1 MPNDPALNVDSCIF
15 MEAVQGDGGAHNTS
29 NPWWLSPD
37 IKLTG
42 AISGLDKADPDQN
55 NSVEVTFH
63 MQPAILN
70 QCVLPGGTESITAEF
85 WVGNP
90 SLAMTPDNP
99 ASTKMIDA
107 IGSPIPA
114 DGASVTKT
122 FVWNP
127 PTGLDPADP
136 QSPGHKCLIARCYPD
151 PLVPS
156 TTSFFVP
163 DDQHVAQH
171 NICIVPCGGPGAARR
186 PGPCGFE
193 VNTVNPDRERAQ
205 KVWLRAIVDLHPSKF
220 VEKVVLERLRGTRG
234 FKRLATRPPQGFKFE
249 LPDFPRAEVSDNTKL
264 GCLGLLIGGK
274 DRRSYDAQIEFK
286 PGQFTRFSFIAD
298 LAGAELGDAY
308 IFHLTQIGEDKRDQ
322 GGLTIVMVAV

>member
-1 MPNDPALNVDSCIF
+1 MAKDPALNADKCIF
-15 MEAVQGDGGAHNTS
+15 MEAIQGDGGVHNP
-29 NPWWLSPD
+29 NNVWWLSPD

-42 AISGLDKADPDQN
+42 PISGLDKADPDHD

-70 QCVLPGGTESITAEF
+70 QCVLPAGTESITAEF

-99 ASTKMIDA
+99 ASTTKVDA

-114 DGASVTKT
+114 DGASVTKL
-122 FVWNP
+122 FMWNP
-127 PTGLDPADP
+127 PSGLDPADP
-136 QSPGHKCLIARCYPD
+136 QSPGHKCLIARSYPD
-151 PLVPS
+151 PLIPS

-193 VNTVNPDRERAQ
+193 VTTVNPDRERAQ
-205 KVWLRAIVDLHPSKF
+205 RVTLRAMVDLHPGTF
-220 VEKVVLERLRGTRG
+220 VEKVVLERLRGIQG
-234 FKRLATRPPQGFKFE
+234 FKRLTTRPPQGFRFE
-249 LPDFPRAEVSDNTKL
+249 LRDFPHAEVNDNTKL
-264 GCLGLLIGGK
+264 GCLGLLLGGK
-274 DRRSYDAQIEFK
+274 DRRSYDAQIEMR
-286 PGQFTRFSFIAD
+286 PGQLTRFNFIAD
-298 LAGAELGDAY
+298 LSGSDFGDAY
-308 IFHLTQIGEDKRDQ
+308 IFHLRQIGEDKRDQ

>member
-1 MPNDPALNVDSCIF
+1 MPNDPALNADKCIF
-15 MEAVQGDGGAHNTS
+15 MEATQGDGGVHNTN

-42 AISGLDKADPDQN
+42 ATSGLDKADPGEN
-55 NSVEVTFH
+55 NTVDITFH

-70 QCVLPGGTESITAEF
+70 ECVLPGGTESISVEF

-99 ASTKMIDA
+99 ASTTRIDG
-107 IGSPIPA
+107 IGSAIPA
-114 DGASVTKT
+114 DGASVTKA

-136 QSPGHKCLIARCYPD
+136 QSSGHKCLIARSFPD
-151 PLVPS
+151 PLIPS

-193 VNTVNPDRERAQ
+193 VATVNPDRERAQ
-205 KVWLRAIVDLHPSKF
+205 KVLLRAVVDLHPGRF
-220 VEKVVLERLRGTRG
+220 VQRVVLERLKETHG
-234 FKRLATRPPQGFKFE
+234 FKRLATRPPQGFSFE
-249 LPDFPRAEVSDNTKL
+249 LRAFPRAEVTDNTKP
-264 GCLGLLIGGK
+264 GCLGVLFGGK
-274 DRRSYDAQIEFK
+274 DQRSYDAQIEFK

-298 LAGAELGDAY
+298 LSGAALGDAY
-308 IFHLTQIGEDKRDQ
+308 IFHLRQIGADKRDQ

>member
-1 MPNDPALNVDSCIF
+1 MPNDPGLNADRCIF
-15 MEAVQGDGGAHNTS
+15 MEAIQGDGGVHNS
-29 NPWWLSPD
+29 NDTWWLSPD

-42 AISGLDKADPDQN
+42 PSSGLDKADPGQDN
-55 NSVEVTFH
+55 TIEVQFH
-63 MQPAILN
+63 MQQAILN
-70 QCVLPGGTESITAEF
+70 QCILPAGTESISVEF

-99 ASTKMIDA
+99 ASTKRIDG

-127 PTGLDPADP
+127 PVGLDPADP

-151 PLVPS
+151 PLIPS
-156 TTSFFVP
+156 TTGFFAP
-163 DDQHVAQH
+163 DDPHVAQH

-193 VNTVNPDRERAQ
+193 VATVNPDRERAQ
-205 KVWLRAIVDLHPSKF
+205 TATLRAVVDLHPSRF
-220 VEKVVLERLRGTRG
+220 VQKVVLERLKGTHG
-234 FKRLATRPPQGFKFE
+234 FKRLATRPPQGFRFE
-249 LPDFPRAEVSDNTKL
+249 LRDFPGAQVTDNTKL
-264 GCLGLLIGGK
+264 GCLGLLLGGK
-274 DRRSYDAQIEFK
+274 DRRGYDAQIELK
-286 PGQFTRFSFIAD
+286 PGQFTRFRFIAD
-298 LAGAELGDAY
+298 LTGAELGDAY
-308 IFHLTQIGEDKRDQ
+308 IFHLRQIGADKRDQ

>member
-1 MPNDPALNVDSCIF
+1 MPNDPGLNADRCIF
-15 MEAVQGDGGAHNTS
+15 MEASQGDGGVHNS
-29 NPWWLSPD
+29 NDPWWLSPD

-42 AISGLDKADPDQN
+42 PISGLDKADPDHDN
-55 NSVEVTFH
+55 TVEVRFH
-63 MQPAILN
+63 MQAAILN
-70 QCVLPGGTESITAEF
+70 ECILPAGTESISAEF

-99 ASTKMIDA
+99 ASTTRIDG

-114 DGASVTKT
+114 DGASVTKV

-151 PLVPS
+151 PLIPS
-156 TTSFFVP
+156 TLSFFVP
-163 DDQHVAQH
+163 DDPHVAQH

-193 VNTVNPDRERAQ
+193 VATVNPDRERAQ
-205 KVWLRAIVDLHPSKF
+205 KATLRAVVDLHPSKF
-220 VEKVVLERLRGTRG
+220 VEKVVLQRLEGTKG
-234 FKRLATRPPQGFKFE
+234 FKRLATKAPQGFRFE
-249 LPDFPRAEVSDNTKL
+249 LRDFPDAEVTDNTKL
-264 GCLGLLIGGK
+264 GCLGLLFGGE
-274 DRRSYDAQIEFK
+274 DRRSYAAQINLK

-298 LAGAELGDAY
+298 LAGAEFGDAY
-308 IFHLTQIGEDKRDQ
+308 IFHLRQIGEDTRDQ

>member
-1 MPNDPALNVDSCIF
+1 MPKDPALNADKCIF
-15 MEAVQGDGGAHNTS
+15 MEAVHGDKGVHNAN

-42 AISGLDKADPDQN
+42 AASGLDKADPGQSNTVD
-55 NSVEVTFH
+55 VTFH
-63 MQPAILN
+63 MQQAILN
-70 QCVLPGGTESITAEF
+70 ECILPVGTESITAEF

-99 ASTKMIDA
+99 ASTKKIDA

-114 DGASVTKT
+114 DGASVTKS

-127 PTGLDPADP
+127 PTGLDPTDP
-136 QSPGHKCLIARCYPD
+136 QSSGHKCLIARCYPD
-151 PLVPS
+151 PLIPS

-193 VNTVNPDRERAQ
+193 VATVNPDRERAQ
-205 KVWLRAIVDLHPSKF
+205 RVTLHAIVDLHPSKF
-220 VEKVVLERLRGTRG
+220 VETVVLERLKSTRG
-234 FKRLATRPPQGFKFE
+234 FRRLTTRPPQGFSFE
-249 LPDFPRAEVSDNTKL
+249 LPDFPRAEVNDNTKL
-264 GCLGLLIGGK
+264 GCLGLLLGGK
-274 DRRSYDAQIEFK
+274 DRRSYDAQIELR
-286 PGQFTRFSFIAD
+286 PGQFTRFSFTAD
-298 LAGAELGDAY
+298 LSGAELGDAH

>member
-1 MPNDPALNVDSCIF
+1 MPNDPGLNADRCIF
-15 MEAVQGDGGAHNTS
+15 MEAIQGDGGVHNT
-29 NPWWLSPD
+29 NDPWWLSPD

-42 AISGLDKADPDQN
+42 PVSGLDKADPGQDN
-55 NSVEVTFH
+55 TVEVRFH
-63 MQPAILN
+63 MQAAILN
-70 QCVLPGGTESITAEF
+70 QCILPAGTESISAEF

-99 ASTKMIDA
+99 ASTTRIDG

-127 PTGLDPADP
+127 PAGLDPADP

-151 PLVPS
+151 PLIPS
-156 TTSFFVP
+156 TTGFFAP
-163 DDQHVAQH
+163 DDPHVAQH

-193 VNTVNPDRERAQ
+193 VATANPDRERPQTAT
-205 KVWLRAIVDLHPSKF
+205 LRAVVDLHPSRF
-220 VEKVVLERLRGTRG
+220 VQKVVLERLKGTQG
-234 FKRLATRPPQGFKFE
+234 FKRLATRPPQGFRFE
-249 LPDFPRAEVSDNTKL
+249 LRDFPGAQVTDNTKL
-264 GCLGLLIGGK
+264 GCLGLLLGGK
-274 DRRSYDAQIEFK
+274 DRRGYDAQIELK

-298 LAGAELGDAY
+298 LTGAELGDAY
-308 IFHLTQIGEDKRDQ
+308 IFHLRQIGADKRDQ